1 MKIRKE
7 NFIGLLVAL
16 VLGGGIMGVYFYEK
30 RNTNAA
36 LAARMAELSPK
47 GGPPETIEGL
57 RAAIAAYEDAVE
69 AHVRDAAQTGT
80 YWKILA
86 TRLADKGMHQ
96 DALEALEM
104 SIRYNAEDPTIF
116 YLSGVSAG
124 IVAKSSL
131 DFPQGGEQASQRE
144 QYFGLSERAYLR
156 ALELDRDYAKPRYA
170 LGVLYSFELDRPEE
184 AIPHLSRY
192 LELMPRDVDGMF
204 VLARAYY
211 MTGQYEKAID
221 LYDRI
226 LVTTKDAKKLEEAR
240 NNRDYVMGRKY
251 G

>member
-1 MKIRKE
+1 MKMRKE
-7 NFIGLLVAL
+7 NFLGLLVVL
-16 VLGGGIMGVYFYEK
+16 ILGGGIIGVYLYEK

-36 LAARMAELSPK
+36 LAARMAELSPR

-96 DALEALEM
+96 EALEALETV
-104 SIRYNAEDPTIF
+104 IRYNAEDPTVF
-116 YLSGVSAG
+116 YLTGVSAG
-124 IVAKSSL
+124 VVAKSSL
-131 DFPQGGEQASQRE
+131 DFPRAGEASQRE

-156 ALELDRDYAKPRYA
+156 AIELDRDYAKPRYA

-184 AIPHLSRY
+184 AIPQLSRY

-211 MTGQYEKAID
+211 MTGQYENAID

-226 LVTTKDAKKLEEAR
+226 LVTTKDAKKQEEAR
-240 NNRDYVMGRKY
+240 NNRDYIRGQIY

>member
-7 NFIGLLVAL
+7 SLLGLMVVI
-16 VLGGGIMGVYFYEK
+16 VLGGGVIGVYRYEK

-57 RAAIAAYEDAVE
+57 RSAIAAYEDAVE

-86 TRLADKGMHQ
+86 TRLADKGMHLDAL
-96 DALEALEM
+96 DALEMTL
-104 SIRYNAEDPTIF
+104 RYNAEDPTLF
-116 YLSGVSAG
+116 YLTGVSAG

-131 DFPQGGEQASQRE
+131 DFPRAGETAERE
-144 QYFGLSERAYLR
+144 RYFGLSEQAYLR
-156 ALELDRDYAKPRYA
+156 AIQLDPDYAKPRYA
-170 LGVLYSFELDRPEE
+170 LGVLYSFELDRPED
-184 AIPHLSRY
+184 AIPHLARY

-211 MTGQYEKAID
+211 MAGRYEEAVD

-226 LVTTKDAKKLEEAR
+226 LVTTKDAKRLEEAR
-240 NNRDYVMGRKY
+240 SNRDYVMGLRY

>member
-1 MKIRKE
+1 M
-7 NFIGLLVAL
+7 AL
-16 VLGGGIMGVYFYEK
+16 
-30 RNTNAA
+30 
-36 LAARMAELSPK
+36 
-47 GGPPETIEGL
+47 
-57 RAAIAAYEDAVE
+57 
-69 AHVRDAAQTGT
+69 
-80 YWKILA
+80 
-86 TRLADKGMHQ
+86 
-96 DALEALEM
+96 
-104 SIRYNAEDPTIF
+104 RYNAEDPTLF
-116 YLSGVSAG
+116 YLTGVSAG

-131 DFPQGGEQASQRE
+131 DFPRPEERGSRRE

-156 ALELDRDYAKPRYA
+156 AIELDKAYAKPRYA

-211 MTGQYEKAID
+211 MTGQYVEAID

-226 LVTTKDAKKLEEAR
+226 LVTTRDAKKQEEAR
-240 NNRDYVMGRKY
+240 NNRDYIRGQMY

>member
-7 NFIGLLVAL
+7 NLIGLLVVL
-16 VLGGGIMGVYFYEK
+16 ILGGGIIGVYRYEK

-104 SIRYNAEDPTIF
+104 VIRYNAEDPTVF
-116 YLSGVSAG
+116 YLTGVSAG

-131 DFPQGGEQASQRE
+131 DFPRPGEEASLRE
-144 QYFGLSERAYLR
+144 RYFGLSERAYLR
-156 ALELDRDYAKPRYA
+156 ALELDKDYAKPRYA

-184 AIPHLSRY
+184 AVPHLARY
-192 LELMPRDVDGMF
+192 LELMPRDVDAMF
-204 VLARAYY
+204 VLARSYY
-211 MTGQYEKAID
+211 MTGEYENAID

-226 LVTTKDAKKLEEAR
+226 LVTTRDTKKQEEAR
-240 NNRDYVMGRKY
+240 SNRDYIRSRIY

>member
-1 MKIRKE
+1 
-7 NFIGLLVAL
+7 
-16 VLGGGIMGVYFYEK
+16 
-30 RNTNAA
+30 
-36 LAARMAELSPK
+36 MAELSPK

-57 RAAIAAYEDAVE
+57 RAAIAAYGDAVE

-96 DALEALEM
+96 DALDALEM
-104 SIRYNAEDPTIF
+104 SIRYNAEDPTLF
-116 YLSGVSAG
+116 YLTGVSAG

-131 DFPQGGEQASQRE
+131 DFPRTGEQVSERE
-144 QYFGLSERAYLR
+144 RYLGLSERAYLR
-156 ALELDRDYAKPRYA
+156 AVELDKDYAKPRYA
-170 LGVLYSFELDRPEE
+170 LGVLYSFELDRPED

-204 VLARAYY
+204 VLAGAYY
-211 MTGQYEKAID
+211 ATAQYEKAVD

-226 LVTTKDAKKLEEAR
+226 LVTTKDEKKLEEAR
-240 NNRDYVMGRKY
+240 NNRDFIMGRRY

>member
-7 NFIGLLVAL
+7 NLLGLLVVL
-16 VLGGGIMGVYFYEK
+16 ILGGGIIGVYFYEK

-96 DALEALEM
+96 DALEALEIV
-104 SIRYNAEDPTIF
+104 IRYNAEDPTVF
-116 YLSGVSAG
+116 YLTGVSAG
-124 IVAKSSL
+124 VVAKSSL
-131 DFPQGGEQASQRE
+131 DFPRAGEASQRE

-156 ALELDRDYAKPRYA
+156 AIELDGDYAKPRYA

-184 AIPHLSRY
+184 AVPHLSRY

-211 MTGQYEKAID
+211 MTGQYENAID

-226 LVTTKDAKKLEEAR
+226 LVTTRDAKKQEEAR
-240 NNRDYVMGRKY
+240 NNRDYIMGQRY